1 MRTTNKRPL
10 KNLYLPGIHLPVGG
24 IVSILHRLTG
34 VLLVICLPFILWILQ
49 QSLTD
54 GESYLRISAMLSTW
68 PFRLLVLVLGM
79 GLVHHLLAGVRHLLQ
94 DVEIGVTREG
104 SRRGAWIVLLM
115 VIMASVAA
123 GVRMFQ

>member
-24 IVSILHRLTG
+24 VVSILHRLTG

-54 GESYLRISAMLSTW
+54 GESYLRINAMLSTW

-79 GLVHHLLAGVRHLLQ
+79 GLTHHLLAGLRHLLQ

-104 SRRGAWIVLLM
+104 GRRGAWIVLL
-115 VIMASVAA
+115 VVVLASVAA

>member
-1 MRTTNKRPL
+1 MRTANKRPL

-24 IVSILHRLTG
+24 VVSILHRLSG
-34 VLLVICLPFILWILQ
+34 VLLVIGLPLMLWFLQ

-79 GLVHHLLAGVRHLLQ
+79 GLAHHLLAGVRHLLQ

-104 SRRGAWIVLLM
+104 GRRGAWAVLLL
-115 VIMASVAA
+115 VVLASVAA